1 MARSDWEFDANDMM
15 PASFYYLVYRFV
27 YKLCPKPTFGENMCM
42 TRANMDKNPDEVA
55 AMFDGVAKR
64 YDLVNDLL
72 SLGQTKAWRRATT
85 KIIGPKAGMR
95 ILDLAAGTG
104 SSSEPLAAAGADV
117 IPADFSEGMLAAGR
131 KARPHLAFTKAD
143 ALNLPFKDGEFD
155 SVTISFGLR
164 NTADIDLALAQML
177 RVTKPGGQLV
187 VCEFSSPTFAPF
199 RKIYTNY
206 LMRALPWVAR
216 RSSSNPDAYIYLAE
230 SIRAWPDQQAL
241 AAKIEAA
248 GWSAVTWKNLTGG
261 VVAVHK
267 AFK

>member
-1 MARSDWEFDANDMM
+1 
-15 PASFYYLVYRFV
+15 
-27 YKLCPKPTFGENMCM
+27 MCM
-42 TRANMDKNPDEVA
+42 SRASMDKNPDDVA

-72 SLGQTKAWRRATT
+72 SLGRTKAWRKKTT
-85 KIIGPKAGMR
+85 TIINPRPGQK

-143 ALNLPFKDGEFD
+143 ALNLPFKEGEFD
-155 SVTISFGLR
+155 IATISFGLR
-164 NTADIDLALAQML
+164 NTQNTEKALAQML
-177 RVTKPGGQLV
+177 KVVKPGGHLV
-187 VCEFSSPTFAPF
+187 IAEFSSPTWRPF
-199 RKIYTNY
+199 RTIYTNY
-206 LMRALPWVAR
+206 LMKALPWVA
-216 RSSSNPDAYIYLAE
+216 SKTSSNPDAYIYLAE
-230 SIRAWPDQQAL
+230 SIRAWPDQKAL

-248 GWSAVTWKNLTGG
+248 GWVDVSWVNLTGG

-267 AFK
+267 ARKP

>member
-1 MARSDWEFDANDMM
+1 MS
-15 PASFYYLVYRFV
+15 
-27 YKLCPKPTFGENMCM
+27 
-42 TRANMDKNPDEVA
+42 RANMDKNPDEVA

-85 KIIGPKAGMR
+85 KIIAPKAGMK

-155 SVTISFGLR
+155 LVTISFGLR
-164 NTADIDLALAQML
+164 NTQNTQLALAQML

-206 LMRALPWVAR
+206 LMRALPWVASR
-216 RSSSNPDAYIYLAE
+216 TSSNPDAYIYLAE
-230 SIRAWPDQQAL
+230 SIRAWPDQKAL
-241 AAKIEAA
+241 AARIEAA
-248 GWSAVTWKNLTGG
+248 GWSRVTWKNLTGG

>member
-1 MARSDWEFDANDMM
+1 MS
-15 PASFYYLVYRFV
+15 
-27 YKLCPKPTFGENMCM
+27 
-42 TRANMDKNPDEVA
+42 RANMDKNPDEVA

-85 KIIGPKAGMR
+85 KIIAPKAGMK

-155 SVTISFGLR
+155 LVTISFGLR
-164 NTADIDLALAQML
+164 NTQNTQLALAEML

-216 RSSSNPDAYIYLAE
+216 RTSSNPDAYIYLAE
-230 SIRAWPDQQAL
+230 SVRAWPDQKAL

-248 GWSAVTWKNLTGG
+248 GWGAVTWKNLTGG